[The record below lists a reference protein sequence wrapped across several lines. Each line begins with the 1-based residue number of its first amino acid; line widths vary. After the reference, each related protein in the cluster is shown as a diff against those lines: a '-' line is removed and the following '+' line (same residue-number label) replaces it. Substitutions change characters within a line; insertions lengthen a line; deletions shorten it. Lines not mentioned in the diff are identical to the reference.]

1 MALAPAVRV
10 TTSLPAPMAL
20 PSTAGS
26 SPCNESPNGA
36 RAGAAWFTAL
46 VPDLN
51 RMNRRFKMDIN
62 DIILS
67 DAALEVI
74 DNGEWME
81 VDEAPGLELLVT
93 GMQADSARKAIKA
106 LQAKVRAQSRG
117 KALTEEQYSN
127 ITKEV
132 LIEHVL
138 KGWRG
143 LKNNGE
149 DLPYSKDLAR
159 KFIMSR
165 GGERFTMMVLNAA
178 QRLDDNANAFVEQV
192 GKPSPPASDGQ

>member
-1 MALAPAVRV
+1 M
-10 TTSLPAPMAL
+10 
-20 PSTAGS
+20 
-26 SPCNESPNGA
+26 E
-36 RAGAAWFTAL
+36 
-46 VPDLN
+46 
-51 RMNRRFKMDIN
+51 IN
-62 DIILS
+62 DIILN

-93 GMQADSARKAIKA
+93 GMQADGARKAMKA
-106 LQAKVRAQSRG
+106 HQVKARAQSRG
-117 KALTEEQYSN
+117 KALTEDQYSS

-149 DLPYSKDLAR
+149 DLPYSKETAR

-165 GGERFTMMVLNAA
+165 GGDRFTMMVLSAA
-178 QRLDDNANAFVEQV
+178 QRLDDNANSFVEQV
-192 GKPSPPASDGQ
+192 GKHSPPASDGQSKTQKQPS

>member
-1 MALAPAVRV
+1 MEI
-10 TTSLPAPMAL
+10 
-20 PSTAGS
+20 G
-26 SPCNESPNGA
+26 E
-36 RAGAAWFTAL
+36 L
-46 VPDLN
+46 V
-51 RMNRRFKMDIN
+51 
-62 DIILS
+62 LS

-93 GMQADSARKAIKA
+93 GMQADGARKAMKA
-106 LQAKVRAQSRG
+106 LQVKARAQSRG
-117 KALTEEQYSN
+117 KALTEDQYSN

-143 LKNNGE
+143 LQNNGE
-149 DLPYSKDLAR
+149 ELPYSKDMAR

-165 GGERFTMMVLNAA
+165 GGDRFTMMVLSAA
-178 QRLDDNANAFVEQV
+178 QRLDDNANSFVEQV
-192 GKPSPPASDGQ
+192 GKHSPPASDGQSKTRKPQS

>member
-1 MALAPAVRV
+1 
-10 TTSLPAPMAL
+10 
-20 PSTAGS
+20 
-26 SPCNESPNGA
+26 
-36 RAGAAWFTAL
+36 
-46 VPDLN
+46 
-51 RMNRRFKMDIN
+51 MDIN
-62 DIILS
+62 DIILN

-74 DNGEWME
+74 DNGEWIE

-93 GMQADSARKAIKA
+93 GMQADSARKAMKA
-106 LQAKVRAQSRG
+106 LQVKARAQSRG

-149 DLPYSKDLAR
+149 DLPYSKDMAR

-165 GGERFTMMVLNAA
+165 GGERYTMMVLSAA
-178 QRLDDNANAFVEQV
+178 QRLDDNANSFVEEV
-192 GKPSPPASDGQ
+192 GKLSPPASDGQSKTQKPQS

>member
-1 MALAPAVRV
+1 
-10 TTSLPAPMAL
+10 
-20 PSTAGS
+20 
-26 SPCNESPNGA
+26 
-36 RAGAAWFTAL
+36 
-46 VPDLN
+46 
-51 RMNRRFKMDIN
+51 MDIN
-62 DIILS
+62 DIILN

-93 GMQADSARKAIKA
+93 GMQADGARKAMKSHQVKA
-106 LQAKVRAQSRG
+106 RAQSRG

-149 DLPYSKDLAR
+149 DLPYSKDMAR

-165 GGERFTMMVLNAA
+165 GGDRFTMMVLSAA
-178 QRLDDNANAFVEQV
+178 QRLDDNANSFVEHV
-192 GKPSPPASDGQ
+192 GKHSPPASDGQSKTQKPQS

>member
-1 MALAPAVRV
+1 
-10 TTSLPAPMAL
+10 
-20 PSTAGS
+20 
-26 SPCNESPNGA
+26 
-36 RAGAAWFTAL
+36 
-46 VPDLN
+46 
-51 RMNRRFKMDIN
+51 MDIN
-62 DIILS
+62 DIILN

-106 LQAKVRAQSRG
+106 QQAKVRAQSRG

-149 DLPYSKDLAR
+149 DLPYSKDMAR

-165 GGERFTMMVLNAA
+165 GGDRFTMMVLSAA
-178 QRLDDNANAFVEQV
+178 QRLDDNANAYVEEAA
-192 GKPSPPASDGQ
+192 KN

>member
-1 MALAPAVRV
+1 
-10 TTSLPAPMAL
+10 
-20 PSTAGS
+20 
-26 SPCNESPNGA
+26 
-36 RAGAAWFTAL
+36 
-46 VPDLN
+46 
-51 RMNRRFKMDIN
+51 MDIN

-74 DNGEWME
+74 DNGEWVE
-81 VDEAPGLELLVT
+81 VDEAPGVELLVT
-93 GMQADSARKAIKA
+93 GMQADGVRKAMKS
-106 LQAKVRAQSRG
+106 LQAKARAQSRG

-143 LKNNGE
+143 LKQNGE

-165 GGERFTMMVLNAA
+165 GGERFTMMILEAA
-178 QRLDDNANAFVEQV
+178 QRLDENANSFVEQV
-192 GKPSPPASDGQ
+192 GKPSPPASAGQSKTQKPES

>member
-1 MALAPAVRV
+1 
-10 TTSLPAPMAL
+10 
-20 PSTAGS
+20 
-26 SPCNESPNGA
+26 
-36 RAGAAWFTAL
+36 
-46 VPDLN
+46 
-51 RMNRRFKMDIN
+51 MDIN
-62 DIILS
+62 DIILN

-178 QRLDDNANAFVEQV
+178 QRLDDNANAYVEEAA
-192 GKPSPPASDGQ
+192 KN

>member
-1 MALAPAVRV
+1 
-10 TTSLPAPMAL
+10 
-20 PSTAGS
+20 
-26 SPCNESPNGA
+26 
-36 RAGAAWFTAL
+36 
-46 VPDLN
+46 
-51 RMNRRFKMDIN
+51 MDIN
-62 DIILS
+62 DIVLNE
-67 DAALEVI
+67 AALEVI

-93 GMQADSARKAIKA
+93 GMQADSARKAMKA
-106 LQAKVRAQSRG
+106 YQAKVRAQSRG

-149 DLPYSKDLAR
+149 DLPYSKEMAR

-192 GKPSPPASDGQ
+192 GKHSPSASDGQSKTQMPQN

>member
-1 MALAPAVRV
+1 
-10 TTSLPAPMAL
+10 
-20 PSTAGS
+20 
-26 SPCNESPNGA
+26 
-36 RAGAAWFTAL
+36 
-46 VPDLN
+46 
-51 RMNRRFKMDIN
+51 MDIN

-74 DNGEWME
+74 DNGEWVE

-93 GMQADSARKAIKA
+93 GMQAAGVRKAMKSY
-106 LQAKVRAQSRG
+106 QAKVRAQSRG
-117 KALTEEQYSN
+117 KALTEDQYST

-132 LIEHVL
+132 LVEHVL

-149 DLPYSKDLAR
+149 DLPYSKETAR

-165 GGERFTMMVLNAA
+165 GGERFTMMVLEAA
-178 QRLDDNANAFVEQV
+178 QRLDENANSFVEQV
-192 GKPSPPASDGQ
+192 GKPSPPASGGPSKTQKPQS

>member
-1 MALAPAVRV
+1 
-10 TTSLPAPMAL
+10 
-20 PSTAGS
+20 
-26 SPCNESPNGA
+26 
-36 RAGAAWFTAL
+36 
-46 VPDLN
+46 
-51 RMNRRFKMDIN
+51 MDIN

-67 DAALEVI
+67 DAALEII

-93 GMQADSARKAIKA
+93 GMQADSARKAMKA
-106 LQAKVRAQSRG
+106 LQAKARAQSRG

-178 QRLDDNANAFVEQV
+178 QRLDDNANAYVEEAA
-192 GKPSPPASDGQ
+192 KN